1 MSSLLRPSDAG
12 RKGLLIVFE
21 GLDGSGKSTQAKAL
35 HTHLR
40 AAGYDA
46 IFSFE
51 PTDGPHGRAL
61 RALWKRGER
70 HDPEAEL
77 DLFRRD
83 RTEHVQSLILPGLR
97 GGTVVILDRYYY
109 SSAAYQGVRGGRSPE
124 EIHDEMTRFAPT
136 PDLTLVCDIPI
147 ETALER
153 ITGGRRELPNVL
165 EARENLER
173 VKAVF
178 DRMPYPEIC
187 HIDATGTQ
195 EEVFRL
201 VLEQISPL
209 LKKLQH

>member
-1 MSSLLRPSDAG
+1 MRPGDPG

-40 AAGYDA
+40 AAGYDSL
-46 IFSFE
+46 FSFE

-61 RALWKRGER
+61 RELWTKGER
-70 HDPEAEL
+70 HDLEAEL

-109 SSAAYQGVRGGRSPE
+109 SSAAYQGVRGGPSPE

-136 PDLTLVCDIPI
+136 PDLTLVCDISTDI
-147 ETALER
+147 ALER

-165 EARENLER
+165 EARDNLER

-178 DRMPYPEIC
+178 DRMPYPELR
-187 HIDATGTQ
+187 HIDATGSQ
-195 EEVFRL
+195 EEVFKL
-201 VLEQISPL
+201 VLKEVSPL
-209 LKKLQH
+209 LDKL

>member
-1 MSSLLRPSDAG
+1 MSGLLHPGDPG

-46 IFSFE
+46 VFSFE
-51 PTDGPHGRAL
+51 PTDGPYGRAL
-61 RALWKRGER
+61 RELWHKGER

-83 RTEHVQSLILPGLR
+83 RTEHVQTLILPGLR

-124 EIHDEMTRFAPT
+124 EIHNEMTLFAPT
-136 PDLTLVCDIPI
+136 PDLTLVCDIPTDI
-147 ETALER
+147 ALDR
-153 ITGGRRELPNVL
+153 ITGGRREMPNVL
-165 EARENLER
+165 EARDNLER

-178 DRMPYPEIC
+178 DRMPYPEIH

-201 VLEQISPL
+201 VLKEVSPL
-209 LKKLQH
+209 LEKL